1 MKKRTP
7 YDRDDLRIGKKDRV
21 LEIGPGHNPSYRSD
35 MVIEKFAD
43 NNYHRCGDMKIYPH
57 QTFVNAD
64 GENLPFEDKE
74 FDYIICN
81 QVLEHVENPEK
92 FIREQNRVASRGY
105 METPSLLGEFLFPK
119 KSHKW
124 IILDIDNKLVLYEK
138 SKMPDNYMNNYG
150 ELFLN
155 YLPYQSLIYKLLWF
169 TEGNL
174 MLNRYEW
181 EGEIDF
187 IVNPTDEY
195 YLKFFNQPWSK
206 EMVRKLYPP
215 RSPLKELQKTG
226 AALCYI
232 IRKKLKNKLSK
243 HEPIPLSRYLEEK
256 GQCKT

>member
-7 YDRDDLRIGKKDRV
+7 YDRDDLRIKKNDRV
-21 LEIGPGHNPSYRSD
+21 LEIGPGHNPSFRSN
-35 MVIEKFAD
+35 VITEKFT
-43 NNYHRCGDMKIYPH
+43 NTNYHRCGDVKIYPH

-64 GENLPFEDKE
+64 GENLPFKDKE

-92 FIREQNRVASRGY
+92 FIREQMRVASRGY

-124 IILDIDNKLVLYEK
+124 VILEIDNKLVLYEK
-138 SKMPDNYMNNYG
+138 SKMPGNYGNNYG

-195 YLKFFNQPWSK
+195 YLSFFTQPWSRN
-206 EMVRKLYPP
+206 MVKKLCPP
-215 RSPLKELQKTG
+215 RSSGKELQKTI
-226 AALCYI
+226 ASLWYI
-232 IRKKLKNKLSK
+232 MRSKVRNKLTKHQPVLLSEYFKNKDV
-243 HEPIPLSRYLEEK
+243 I
-256 GQCKT
+256 